1 MQPVDRPF
9 LPNGRRMHT
18 DRFTERARAYAA
30 TRPKHP
36 PATIDYVL
44 DGFGDRAAVN
54 LADLGSGTG
63 LSSLP
68 FAAAGAKVWAVE
80 PNDAMRDAA
89 VPHPRIISV
98 NASAEHTT
106 LGDASID
113 IVTACTAWHW
123 FDHGVVLDEVKRILK
138 PRGRLAI
145 LEIHFD
151 ETDAFTKAWRDTY
164 WRFGKRVPL
173 MPGNLIDH
181 ALALNP
187 DAVTHATFP
196 FAQSLDRAGL
206 HAYTDSNSLTPTDPD
221 IYNGLHAAI
230 DTLLDD
236 LGSPGCVALQRIS
249 DVTHIE
255 R

>member
-1 MQPVDRPF
+1 
-9 LPNGRRMHT
+9 MHT

-36 PATIDYVL
+36 PAAIDYVL
-44 DGFGDRAAVN
+44 AGFGDRTAIN

-68 FAAAGAKVWAVE
+68 FADAGAHVWAVE
-80 PNDAMRDAA
+80 PNDAMRDS
-89 VPHPRIISV
+89 VPPHPQITSV
-98 NASAEHTT
+98 RASAEHTT
-106 LGDASID
+106 LNAASID

-123 FDHGVVLDEVKRILK
+123 FDHEIVLDEVKRILK

-151 ETDAFTKAWRDTY
+151 EADAFTKAWRDTY
-164 WRFGKRVPL
+164 WKFGKRVPL

-187 DAVTHATFP
+187 GAATHATFP
-196 FAQSLDRAGL
+196 FAHSLDHAGL

-221 IYNGLHAAI
+221 LYNGLHAAI

-236 LGSPGCVALQRIS
+236 LGSPERVALQRIS
-249 DVTHIE
+249 DVTRIE

>member
-1 MQPVDRPF
+1 
-9 LPNGRRMHT
+9 MHT

-36 PATIDYVL
+36 PAAIDYVL
-44 DGFGDRAAVN
+44 AGFAIPAVN

-68 FAAAGAKVWAVE
+68 FADAGAQVWAVE

-89 VPHPRIISV
+89 ESHPRIIPV
-98 NASAEHTT
+98 KATAERTT
-106 LGDASID
+106 LDAASID

-123 FDHGVVLDEVKRILK
+123 FDHTLVVDEVKRILK

-151 ETDAFTKAWRDTY
+151 ETDAFTKAWRNTY

-173 MPGNLIDH
+173 MPGNLIAD

-187 DAVTHATFP
+187 GAVTRARFP
-196 FAQSLDRAGL
+196 FAHSLDRGGL

-221 IYNGLHAAI
+221 LYNALHAAI
-230 DTLLDD
+230 DVLLDD
-236 LGSPGCVALQRIS
+236 LGSPERVALQRIS
-249 DVTHIE
+249 DVTRIE